1 MQRKRSLRFGR
12 AGEAAW
18 EIAWKGQDHDSPGQ
32 GDARKG
38 EGSGLRA
45 ERHAPVGCSHEK
57 ASDDL
62 GWASFRKE
70 IGAEEGCVHSTNNG
84 IRVRLEERDLF
95 HYRRRREERHVHRGR
110 YVCGVWGLSLDSAKR
125 DSSAGSEDGAG
136 GLAVSWAGV
145 KA

>member
-1 MQRKRSLRFGR
+1 MTVRGRETQGRERGVASGPNAMHLLDVVMRKHLMIL
-12 AGEAAW
+12 AG
-18 EIAWKGQDHDSPGQ
+18 
-32 GDARKG
+32 
-38 EGSGLRA
+38 
-45 ERHAPVGCSHEK
+45 PVSE
-57 ASDDL
+57 
-62 GWASFRKE
+62 E
-70 IGAEEGCVHSTNNG
+70 VGAEEGCVHSTNNG